1 MTNTPTLCRDD
12 FELLHAQIQ
21 DLLHKYESQLHNPK
35 NDRATAL
42 AIYRIFVMLFGSE
55 RSRREAQ
62 DFCLYVA
69 PMMRQLTIARI
80 RSVNVGQ
87 TSRMGVGDLEQWLS
101 RLEGFD
107 SRCVQMI
114 DLHYFV
120 GLSPRSTA
128 DALGVST
135 ELVIRDLR
143 FAKAW
148 LMARTR
154 WLPKPPPE

>member
-1 MTNTPTLCRDD
+1 
-12 FELLHAQIQ
+12 
-21 DLLHKYESQLHNPK
+21 
-35 NDRATAL
+35 
-42 AIYRIFVMLFGSE
+42 
-55 RSRREAQ
+55 
-62 DFCLYVA
+62 
-69 PMMRQLTIARI
+69 
-80 RSVNVGQ
+80 
-87 TSRMGVGDLEQWLS
+87 
-101 RLEGFD
+101 
-107 SRCVQMI
+107 MI